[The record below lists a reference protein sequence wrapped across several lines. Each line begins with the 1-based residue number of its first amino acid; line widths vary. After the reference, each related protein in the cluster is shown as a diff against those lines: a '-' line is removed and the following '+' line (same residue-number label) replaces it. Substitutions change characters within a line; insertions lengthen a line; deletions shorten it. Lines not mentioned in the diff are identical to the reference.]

1 MDERQLRGQLNDWI
15 VNFVGKRNKL
25 LNNWPPCPF
34 ARKAL
39 ASNLVEVMFKQPD
52 RDLESWITSNLYKLG
67 TMDVLIYCIDTKE
80 ISHESLA
87 NKVDI
92 LNQLLKKYD
101 YVLLEDHPDRVEE
114 LNGVVMNFG
123 HCTLVLAQKLSKLND
138 ASKELEELGYYKNW
152 PKENLDYVV
161 NWRNK

>member
-1 MDERQLRGQLNDWI
+1 MDERQIRGQLNDWI
-15 VNFVGKRNKL
+15 VNFVGKPNKL
-25 LNNWPPCPF
+25 LSNWPPCPF

-39 ASNLVEVMFKQPD
+39 ASNQVEVIFKEPD

-67 TMDVLIYCIDTKE
+67 TMEVLIYCIDPKE
-80 ISHESLA
+80 ITSKNLA
-87 NKVDI
+87 DKVDI

-101 YVLLEDHPDRVEE
+101 YVLLEDHPDHVEE

-123 HCTLVLAQKLSKLND
+123 HCALVLAQRLSKLND
-138 ASKELEELGYYKNW
+138 ASKELEELGYYKTW